1 MIRAQFTRYV
11 IVGLISNA
19 ILYLGYLALT
29 AFGMGHKLAMTLLYV
44 LGVWQTFFF
53 NRSWSFQ
60 DSGRKQDAFVKYAAV
75 YGAGYAINWSLLWFF
90 VDELGLPHQVV
101 QGILIFVVAI
111 FIVLLLQFWVFNS
124 SASRKVP
131 HLD

>member
-1 MIRAQFTRYV
+1 MIGAQFTRYL
-11 IVGLISNA
+11 IVGLVSNA
-19 ILYLGYLALT
+19 ILYLGYLGLT
-29 AFGMGHKLAMTLLYV
+29 AFGMGHKLAMTALYV

-60 DSGRKQDAFVKYAAV
+60 DTGSIQGVFVKYAAV
-75 YGAGYAINWSLLWFF
+75 YGMGYVINWSLLWLF

-111 FIVLLLQFWVFNS
+111 FIFSSLRFWVFIRPLS
-124 SASRKVP
+124 DRGS
-131 HLD
+131 

>member
-11 IVGLISNA
+11 IVGLVSNA

-29 AFGMGHKLAMTLLYV
+29 AFGMGHKLAMTVLYV
-44 LGVWQTFFF
+44 LGVCQTFFF

-60 DSGRKQDAFVKYAAV
+60 DSGRIQGAFVKYVTV
-75 YGAGYAINWSLLWFF
+75 YGTDYTINWSLLWLF

-101 QGILIFVVAI
+101 QGILIFVVAVFI
-111 FIVLLLQFWVFNS
+111 FLSLRFWVFN
-124 SASRKVP
+124 
-131 HLD
+131 

>member
-11 IVGLISNA
+11 IVGLVSNA

-29 AFGMGHKLAMTLLYV
+29 AFGMGHKLAMTVLYV
-44 LGVWQTFFF
+44 LGVCQTFFF

-60 DSGRKQDAFVKYAAV
+60 DSGRIQGAFVKYLAV
-75 YGAGYAINWSLLWFF
+75 YGTGYAINWSLLWLF

-111 FIVLLLQFWVFNS
+111 FIFLLLRFWVFNS